1 MEKENILTREEYN
14 KKIKRCERFG
24 AKKFKKV
31 VDYIETKKFKLLKKI
46 YPNYINK
53 INSLYDRKEKK
64 LLKKCKTEEEKQLI
78 KIKFNYLK
86 MLNKREDTYEMNRNY
101 HLFGNRFSE
110 LLTYLKYNKSVHVKG
125 MIMDTALIPVLV
137 AGSFINPVFIPMV
150 ALDIASLFINFQC
163 VNLQNYN
170 IYKIEKNKDKLL
182 GREQRTVRKT
192 QENYSDGVRTINK
205 IMESPELSMEDK
217 LKSIQTQKESLIQ
230 MRELILEE
238 NKRRNA
244 TSKAKA
250 ETKVKKLGG
259 I

>member
-1 MEKENILTREEYN
+1 MEKENILTRDEYN
-14 KKIKRCERFG
+14 KKIKRCEKLG

-31 VDYIETKKFKLLKKI
+31 VDYIETKKFKILKKMF
-46 YPNYINK
+46 PNYINK

-64 LLKKCKTEEEKQLI
+64 LLKKCKTEEEKKLI

-110 LLTYLKYNKSVHVKG
+110 LLTYLNYNKRIHIKG

-137 AGSFINPVFIPMV
+137 AGSFINPLLIPMV
-150 ALDIASLFINFQC
+150 ALDLASLFINFQC

-182 GREQRTVRKT
+182 MREQRAVRKT
-192 QENYSDGVRTINK
+192 QENYSDGVRAINK
-205 IMESPELSMEDK
+205 IMESPELTIEDK

-238 NKRRNA
+238 NKRRKA
-244 TSKAKA
+244 TSKAKT
-250 ETKVKKLGG
+250 ETKVKQLGG